1 MYCNHNQYILKS
13 ICFTIASEVHTFSVQ
28 QKYANWATS
37 TDSFLPQRLEKTQ
50 RASTNDRCLVSQT
63 SKKFP
68 ELEYYAH
75 NPSHDIFMMF
85 LTHQTHL
92 NDRLCKNIS
101 ETTGFSYAKH
111 GLNGCL
117 KLSQAYLNNKNMIN
131 GKRWLSNLCPRF
143 SEQSVDRNNH
153 SR

>member
-1 MYCNHNQYILKS
+1 
-13 ICFTIASEVHTFSVQ
+13 
-28 QKYANWATS
+28 
-37 TDSFLPQRLEKTQ
+37 
-50 RASTNDRCLVSQT
+50 
-63 SKKFP
+63 
-68 ELEYYAH
+68 
-75 NPSHDIFMMF
+75 MMF

-143 SEQSVDRNNH
+143 SEQSVDWNNH
-153 SR
+153 SPLMLCPSSYRRKKVRLMKIHCTTAFVPHSFQTLFHVCLIRGLAADSCPHRHSLLSNTFLSFTTAQWDNFL